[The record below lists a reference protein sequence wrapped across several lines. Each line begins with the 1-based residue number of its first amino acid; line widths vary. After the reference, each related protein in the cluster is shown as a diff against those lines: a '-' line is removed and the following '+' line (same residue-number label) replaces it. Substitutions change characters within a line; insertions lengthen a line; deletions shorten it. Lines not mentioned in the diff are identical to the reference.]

1 MQKSLVRLERAAR
14 KAERRARL
22 GAALASGAK
31 VVPIALAFAALALA
45 AVKLRPSLVT
55 ERALVAI
62 AVLGVAAVVA
72 AALRAAFRRRAPFA
86 GAIALDRHHATG
98 GRVANALAFSRV
110 PEGERSALMQLAIDD
125 AVSAVPELAPRRA
138 VPISVPREAA
148 LVAVLALGVVALALF
163 EVRVVRIVP
172 PPPAPPPPLMTS
184 DDVELFRD
192 VGEELA
198 KASQGPAQREAVAR
212 YNRLIED
219 IAARRV
225 DRHEVFR
232 RLGEIERDLGR
243 DLEADREAL
252 DDGLDQ
258 LARELAK
265 SGLSR
270 KAAEALAEKRLDDAE
285 KALRELAEKLRDKK
299 AAPTRAEL
307 DRLRQA
313 LEKASTESTRR
324 MEALEARRR
333 ELKAER
339 ESLLKKKSEK
349 GDAAAPDVDRKL
361 EENQRQLERLE
372 REGNKAK
379 RAAEKMSELD
389 KELAKAA
396 QDLQKELGDAAK
408 DLDQGAEN
416 INRMAKRELDDEQK
430 REMIRRL
437 RELREVLRQ
446 ESQGGESRKER
457 LQRFSER
464 ARGGQKPG
472 GQGKGQGKDGQGD
485 GKPGGK
491 GGKDVRLSLGR
502 GDTQVEVPGMG
513 QGQGS
518 GEGQEGDGSP
528 GGNERGSQ
536 WGTGHDPNVQ
546 GDATK
551 LAGKTQD
558 VSAAGIDTGE
568 GTASAEVIYGA
579 AERGFRSKGYR
590 DVFTEYETVA
600 EQVFE
605 KDDIPPGYR
614 FYVRRYFQ
622 LIRPRE

>member
-1 MQKSLVRLERAAR
+1 MTQSLVRLERAAR
-14 KAERRARL
+14 RAERRARL
-22 GAALASGAK
+22 AAALRSSLR
-31 VVPIALAFAALALA
+31 VLPAALALA
-45 AVKLRPSLVT
+45 AVALAMAKVRPSLVT
-55 ERALVAI
+55 ERALVAVG
-62 AVLGVAAVVA
+62 VLGLAVTLAV
-72 AALRAAFRRRAPFA
+72 ALRAALGRRAPFA
-86 GAIALDRHHATG
+86 GAIALDRHHRTG

-125 AVSAVPELAPRRA
+125 AVTSVQALAPRRA
-138 VPISVPREAA
+138 VPIPVPRELA
-148 LVAVLALGVVALALF
+148 LVALLALGLVALALF
-163 EVRVVRIVP
+163 EVRVVRYVP
-172 PPPAPPPPLMTS
+172 PPPAPPPLLMTS

-198 KASQGPAQREAVAR
+198 RASQGPAQREAVAR

-219 IAARRV
+219 IADRRV

-243 DLEADREAL
+243 DMEADREAL
-252 DDGLDQ
+252 DDGLEA

-265 SGLSR
+265 SGLTR
-270 KAAEALAEKRLDDAE
+270 KAAEALSEKRLADAE
-285 KALRELAEKLRDKK
+285 KALKELAQKLREKK
-299 AAPTRAEL
+299 SAPTKAEL

-313 LEKASTESTRR
+313 LERASTQSKERLS
-324 MEALEARRR
+324 AIEARRR
-333 ELKAER
+333 ELQAQR

-349 GDAAAPDVDRKL
+349 TDAGADVDRKL

-372 REGNKAK
+372 REGNRAK
-379 RAAEKMSELD
+379 RSAEKMSELD

-396 QDLQKELGDAAK
+396 ADLRKELGDAAK
-408 DLDQGAEN
+408 DLEQGAEN
-416 INRMAKRELDDEQK
+416 VNRMARQELDDEQK

-437 RELREVLRQ
+437 KELREVLRQ
-446 ESQGGESRKER
+446 DSQGGESRKER

-472 GQGKGQGKDGQGD
+472 QSGGKDGE

-491 GGKDVRLSLGR
+491 NGGKDVRLRLGR
-502 GDTQVEVPGMG
+502 GDTMVDVPGTGAGEG
-513 QGQGS
+513 QGSDKPGDTPGTGQGS
-518 GEGQEGDGSP
+518 GK
-528 GGNERGSQ
+528 Q
-536 WGTGHDPNVQ
+536 WGTGHDENLR
-546 GDATK
+546 GDPTK
-551 LAGKTQD
+551 LDGKTQD
-558 VSAAGIDTGE
+558 VSAAGIETGE

-579 AERGFRSKGYR
+579 AERGFRSKGYK

>member
-1 MQKSLVRLERAAR
+1 MVPL
-14 KAERRARL
+14 
-22 GAALASGAK
+22 ALA
-31 VVPIALAFAALALA
+31 LAAVALA

-55 ERALVAI
+55 ERALVGV
-62 AVLGVAAVVA
+62 AVLGVAVVVA
-72 AALRAAFRRRAPFA
+72 VALRAAFRRRAPFS

-110 PEGERSALMQLAIDD
+110 PESERSALMQLAIDD
-125 AVSAVPELAPRRA
+125 AVATVPELAPRRA
-138 VPISVPREAA
+138 VPIPVPRESAI
-148 LVAVLALGVVALALF
+148 VAVLALGLVALALF

-232 RLGEIERDLGR
+232 RLGEIERELGR

-270 KAAEALAEKRLDDAE
+270 KAAEALAEKRLADAE

-299 AAPTRAEL
+299 SAPTRAEL

-313 LEKASTESTRR
+313 LEKASTESARR

-349 GDAAAPDVDRKL
+349 GDAGAPDIDRKL
-361 EENQRQLERLE
+361 EENQRKLERLE
-372 REGNKAK
+372 RESNKAK

-396 QDLQKELGDAAK
+396 QDLRKELGDAAK
-408 DLDQGAEN
+408 DLEQGAEN
-416 INRMAKRELDDEQK
+416 VNRMAKRELDDDQK

-464 ARGGQKPG
+464 ARGGQ
-472 GQGKGQGKDGQGD
+472 GQGKDGQGQ
-485 GKPGGK
+485 GQGQKGGGK

-502 GDTQVEVPGMG
+502 GDTQVEMPGMG

-518 GEGQEGDGSP
+518 GDGQESNGAP

-536 WGTGHDPNVQ
+536 WGTGHDPNLQ

>member
-1 MQKSLVRLERAAR
+1 MKSSLLRLERAAR
-14 KAERRARL
+14 RAERRARF
-22 GAALASGAK
+22 AAVLASSAK
-31 VVPIALAFAALALA
+31 AAPAALALGA
-45 AVKLRPSLVT
+45 VALGAVKVRPSVFT
-55 ERALVAI
+55 ERALVVVV
-62 AVLGVAAVVA
+62 VLGVAVVLGF
-72 AALRAAFRRRAPFA
+72 ALRALLRRRAPFG

-98 GRVANALAFSRV
+98 GRVANALAFARV

-125 AVSAVPELAPRRA
+125 AVSSVPELAPRRA
-138 VPISVPREAA
+138 VPIPLPRESAIVA
-148 LVAVLALGVVALALF
+148 LLVAGVVALALF
-163 EVRVVRIVP
+163 EVRVLRVVP
-172 PPPAPPPPLMTS
+172 PEPTPPAPLMTS
-184 DDVELFRD
+184 DDVELFRG

-219 IAARRV
+219 IADRRV

-232 RLGEIERDLGR
+232 RLGEIERDLGK

-252 DDGLDQ
+252 EAGLDG

-270 KAAEALAEKRLDDAE
+270 KVAEALSEKRLADAE
-285 KALRELAEKLRDKK
+285 KALRELAQKLREKK
-299 AAPTRAEL
+299 TPPTRAEL

-313 LEKASTESTRR
+313 LEKASTESTSR
-324 MEALEARRR
+324 MEAIEARRR
-333 ELKAER
+333 ELQQER

-349 GDAAAPDVDRKL
+349 TDAGAPDVDRKL
-361 EENQRQLERLE
+361 EENQRKLERLE
-372 REGNKAK
+372 REGNKVK
-379 RAAEKMSELD
+379 RSAEKMSELD

-396 QDLQKELGDAAK
+396 QDLKKELGDAAK
-408 DLDQGAEN
+408 DMEQSAEN
-416 INRMAKRELDDEQK
+416 VNRMARRELDDEQK

-446 ESQGGESRKER
+446 DSQGGESRKER
-457 LQRFSER
+457 QQRFSER
-464 ARGGQKPG
+464 ARGGQR
-472 GQGKGQGKDGQGD
+472 KGQGNPGQGE
-485 GKPGGK
+485 GQAKGQGK
-491 GGKDVRLSLGR
+491 GGKDVRLRLGR
-502 GDTQVEVPGMG
+502 GDATVELPGMG

-518 GEGQEGDGSP
+518 GEGRDGEGQAPGS
-528 GGNERGSQ
+528 ERGAQ

-546 GDATK
+546 GDPTK

-568 GTASAEVIYGA
+568 GSASAEVIYGA

>member
-22 GAALASGAK
+22 GAALASGTK
-31 VVPIALAFAALALA
+31 ALPVALALLA
-45 AVKLRPSLVT
+45 VALGAVKLRPGPFT
-55 ERALVAI
+55 ERALV
-62 AVLGVAAVVA
+62 VVVVVGLAAVVA
-72 AALRAAFRRRAPFA
+72 VALRAALGRRAPFA

-110 PEGERSALMQLAIDD
+110 PESERSGLMQLAIDD
-125 AVSAVPELAPRRA
+125 AVSAVPALAPRRA
-138 VPISVPREAA
+138 VPISVPRETA
-148 LVAVLALGVVALALF
+148 LVALLVAGLVALALF
-163 EVRVVRIVP
+163 EVRVVRLVP
-172 PPPAPPPPLMTS
+172 PPPAPPPLLMTA

-198 KASQGPAQREAVAR
+198 LASQGPAQREAVAR

-219 IAARRV
+219 IADRRV

-232 RLGEIERDLGR
+232 RLGEIERDLGK
-243 DLEADREAL
+243 DMEADREAL
-252 DDGLDQ
+252 DDGLDA

-270 KAAEALAEKRLDDAE
+270 KAAEALSEKRLADAE
-285 KALRELAEKLRDKK
+285 KALRELAQKLRDKK
-299 AAPTRAEL
+299 AAPSRAEL

-313 LEKASTESTRR
+313 LQRASTQSTDR
-324 MEALEARRR
+324 MAAIETRRR
-333 ELKAER
+333 ELKEER
-339 ESLLKKKSEK
+339 ESLLKKKNEK
-349 GDAAAPDVDRKL
+349 GDAGADVDRKL

-372 REGNKAK
+372 RESNKTK
-379 RAAEKMSELD
+379 RSAEKMSELD

-396 QDLQKELGDAAK
+396 EDLKKELGDAAK

-416 INRMAKRELDDEQK
+416 VNRMARRELDDEQK

-437 RELREVLRQ
+437 RELREVMRQ
-446 ESQGGESRKER
+446 DSQGGESRKER

-464 ARGGQKPG
+464 ARGGQK
-472 GQGKGQGKDGQGD
+472 QGGQGKDGQGAE
-485 GKPGGK
+485 KPGGK
-491 GGKDVRLSLGR
+491 GGSKDVRLSLGR
-502 GDTQVEVPGMG
+502 GDSTVELPGTG
-513 QGQGS
+513 QGQGQ
-518 GEGQEGDGSP
+518 GEGKDGQSP
-528 GGNERGSQ
+528 GGGERGNQ

-546 GDATK
+546 GKATSIDN
-551 LAGKTQD
+551 KTQD
-558 VSAAGIDTGE
+558 VTAAGVDTGE

-590 DVFTEYETVA
+590 NVFTEYETVA

>member
-1 MQKSLVRLERAAR
+1 
-14 KAERRARL
+14 
-22 GAALASGAK
+22 
-31 VVPIALAFAALALA
+31 VPA
-45 AVKLRPSLVT
+45 
-55 ERALVAI
+55 
-62 AVLGVAAVVA
+62 
-72 AALRAAFRRRAPFA
+72 
-86 GAIALDRHHATG
+86 
-98 GRVANALAFSRV
+98 
-110 PEGERSALMQLAIDD
+110 
-125 AVSAVPELAPRRA
+125 LAPRRA
-138 VPISVPREAA
+138 VPIPVPRETA
-148 LVAVLALGVVALALF
+148 LVALLVAGVVALALF

-172 PPPAPPPPLMTS
+172 PPPVPPPLLMTS

-198 KASQGPAQREAVAR
+198 RASQGPAQRAAVAR

-219 IAARRV
+219 IADRRV

-232 RLGEIERDLGR
+232 RLGEIERDLGK
-243 DLEADREAL
+243 DMDADREAL
-252 DDGLDQ
+252 DEGLDG

-270 KAAEALAEKRLDDAE
+270 KAADALSEKRLADAE
-285 KALRELAEKLRDKK
+285 KALKDLAQKLRDKK

-307 DRLRQA
+307 DKLRQA
-313 LEKASTESTRR
+313 LEKASTESKDR
-324 MEALEARRR
+324 MAAVEARRR
-333 ELKAER
+333 ELQAER
-339 ESLLKKKSEK
+339 ESLLKKKNDK
-349 GDAAAPDVDRKL
+349 GDAGGADVDRKL
-361 EENQRQLERLE
+361 EENQRQLERLD
-372 REGNKAK
+372 RNKNRSE
-379 RAAEKMSELD
+379 RAADKMSELD

-396 QDLQKELGDAAK
+396 DDLRKELGDAAK
-408 DLDQGAEN
+408 NDAAKDLEQGAEN

-446 ESQGGESRKER
+446 ESQGGEGRKER

-472 GQGKGQGKDGQGD
+472 QSGKDGEGSQD
-485 GKPGGK
+485 GKG
-491 GGKDVRLSLGR
+491 GGKDVRLRLGR
-502 GDTQVEVPGMG
+502 GNTEVELPGMG
-513 QGQGS
+513 QSQGRSEGGQGDS
-518 GEGQEGDGSP
+518 QG
-528 GGNERGSQ
+528 GGNERGNQ
-536 WGTGHDPNVQ
+536 WGNGHDPNLQ
-546 GDATK
+546 GKATSIDNK
-551 LAGKTQD
+551 SHD

-579 AERGFRSKGYR
+579 AERGFRSKGYK

>member
-1 MQKSLVRLERAAR
+1 MRQSLERLERAAR
-14 KAERRARL
+14 RAERRARL
-22 GAALASGAK
+22 GVALAS
-31 VVPIALAFAALALA
+31 AARLLPAVLALVA
-45 AVKLRPSLVT
+45 VGLGIVKLRPSPVT
-55 ERALVAI
+55 ERALFVVVILGGAL
-62 AVLGVAAVVA
+62 VLA
-72 AALRAAFRRRAPFA
+72 AALRAAFRRRPPFA
-86 GAIALDRHHATG
+86 GAISLDRHHGTG

-125 AVSAVPELAPRRA
+125 AVSSVPALAPRRA
-138 VPISVPREAA
+138 VPIPVPREAA
-148 LVAVLALGVVALALF
+148 LVALLALGLVLLALF
-163 EVRVVRIVP
+163 EVTVVRYVP
-172 PPPAPPPPLMTS
+172 PPPTPPPLLMTS

-198 KASQGPAQREAVAR
+198 KASQGPAQRAAVAR

-219 IAARRV
+219 IAERRV

-232 RLGEIERDLGR
+232 RLGEIERDLGK
-243 DLEADREAL
+243 DMEADREAL
-252 DDGLDQ
+252 DDGLEG

-270 KAAEALAEKRLDDAE
+270 KAAEALSEKRLADAE
-285 KALRELAEKLRDKK
+285 KALRELAEKLREKK

-313 LEKASTESTRR
+313 LERASTQSKDR
-324 MEALEARRR
+324 MSAIEARRR
-333 ELKAER
+333 ELNQER

-349 GDAAAPDVDRKL
+349 ADAGSDVDRKL

-372 REGNKAK
+372 RESARAK
-379 RAAEKMSELD
+379 RTAEKMSELD

-396 QDLQKELGDAAK
+396 EDLKKEMGDAAK

-446 ESQGGESRKER
+446 ESQGGEGRKER

-464 ARGGQKPG
+464 ARGGQKS
-472 GQGKGQGKDGQGD
+472 GKGKDGEGQ

-502 GDTQVEVPGMG
+502 GNAEVEIPGMG
-513 QGQGS
+513 QGQSQGS
-518 GEGQEGDGSP
+518 GKEGDSSGGSEK
-528 GGNERGSQ
+528 GGEKWGS
-536 WGTGHDPNVQ
+536 GHDPNLQ
-546 GDATK
+546 GNASRLD
-551 LAGKTQD
+551 GKTQD
-558 VSAAGIDTGE
+558 VSAAAMDTGE

-590 DVFTEYETVA
+590 DIFTEYETVA

-605 KDDIPPGYR
+605 KDDVPPGYR

>member
-31 VVPIALAFAALALA
+31 VFPVALALAAVALA
-45 AVKLRPSLVT
+45 AVKLRPGLLT
-55 ERALVAI
+55 ERALVAV
-62 AVLGVAAVVA
+62 AVLGIAAVVA
-72 AALRAAFRRRAPFA
+72 AALRAALRRRAPFA

-98 GRVANALAFSRV
+98 GRVANALAFSRL
-110 PEGERSALMQLAIDD
+110 PEAERSALMQLAIED
-125 AVSAVPELAPRRA
+125 AVSAVPELEPQRA
-138 VPISVPREAA
+138 VPIPVPRETA
-148 LVAVLALGVVALALF
+148 LVVVLALGVVALALF
-163 EVRVVRIVP
+163 EVRVVRVVP

-252 DDGLDQ
+252 DDGLEQ

-270 KAAEALAEKRLDDAE
+270 KAAEALAEKRLEDAE
-285 KALRELAEKLRDKK
+285 KALRELAEKLRDKRSP
-299 AAPTRAEL
+299 PTRAEL
-307 DRLRQA
+307 DKLRQA
-313 LEKASTESTRR
+313 LEKASTESARR
-324 MEALEARRR
+324 LEALEARRR

-349 GDAAAPDVDRKL
+349 ADGAAPDVDKKL
-361 EENQRQLERLE
+361 EENQRKLERLE

-396 QDLQKELGDAAK
+396 ADLRKELGDAAK

-464 ARGGQKPG
+464 ARGGQ
-472 GQGKGQGKDGQGD
+472 GQGQGQDKQGQGQGQKG
-485 GKPGGK
+485 GGK

-502 GDTQVEVPGMG
+502 GDTAVEVPGQG
-513 QGQGS
+513 QGRGS
-518 GEGQEGDGSP
+518 GEGQEGSGTP

-546 GDATK
+546 GEASK

>member
-1 MQKSLVRLERAAR
+1 MQASLARLERAAR
-14 KAERRARL
+14 RAERRARL
-22 GAALASGAK
+22 GAALASAAK
-31 VVPIALAFAALALA
+31 VLPAALALSA
-45 AVKLRPSLVT
+45 VALGAVKLRPSLVT
-55 ERALVAI
+55 ERALVVVGVLGI
-62 AVLGVAAVVA
+62 AVTLGV
-72 AALRAAFRRRAPFA
+72 ALRAALRRRPAFG

-110 PEGERSALMQLAIDD
+110 PEDERSPLMQLAIDD
-125 AVSAVPELAPRRA
+125 AVATVPALSPRRA
-138 VPISVPREAA
+138 VPVPVPREAL
-148 LVAVLALGVVALALF
+148 LVALLVAGLVVLALF
-163 EVRVVRIVP
+163 EVRVIRYVP
-172 PPPAPPPPLMTS
+172 PPPAPPPLLMTS

-192 VGEELA
+192 LGEELA
-198 KASQGPAQREAVAR
+198 RASQGPAQREAVAR

-219 IAARRV
+219 IADRRV

-232 RLGEIERDLGR
+232 RLGEIERDLGK
-243 DLEADREAL
+243 DMEADREAL
-252 DDGLDQ
+252 DDGLEG

-265 SGLSR
+265 SGLTR
-270 KAAEALAEKRLDDAE
+270 KAADAISEKRLADAE
-285 KALRELAEKLRDKK
+285 KALKELAQKLREKK
-299 AAPTRAEL
+299 SAPTKAEL

-313 LEKASTESTRR
+313 LERASTQSKER
-324 MEALEARRR
+324 MAAIEARRR
-333 ELKAER
+333 ELQAER
-339 ESLLKKKSEK
+339 ESLLKKKGEK
-349 GDAAAPDVDRKL
+349 PDAGADVDRKL

-372 REGNKAK
+372 REGNRAK
-379 RAAEKMSELD
+379 RSAEKMSELD

-396 QDLQKELGDAAK
+396 ADLRKEMGDAAK
-408 DLDQGAEN
+408 DLDEGAQD
-416 INRMAKRELDDEQK
+416 INRMARQELDDEQK

-437 RELREVLRQ
+437 KELREVLRQ
-446 ESQGGESRKER
+446 DSQGGESRKER

-472 GQGKGQGKDGQGD
+472 QSGGKDGE

-491 GGKDVRLSLGR
+491 GGKDVRLRLGQ
-502 GDTQVEVPGMG
+502 GDGQVEIPTASRGEGASSEKPGETG
-513 QGQGS
+513 GGQGS
-518 GEGQEGDGSP
+518 GK
-528 GGNERGSQ
+528 Q
-536 WGTGHDPNVQ
+536 WGTGHDDNMR
-546 GDATK
+546 GDPTK
-551 LAGKTQD
+551 LDGKSQD

-579 AERGFRSKGYR
+579 AERGFRSKGYK

>member
-1 MQKSLVRLERAAR
+1 MPKSLERLERAAR
-14 KAERRARL
+14 RAERRARL
-22 GAALASGAK
+22 GAALASSAR
-31 VVPIALAFAALALA
+31 VVPVVLALA
-45 AVKLRPSLVT
+45 AVALGAAKLRPGPLT
-55 ERALVAI
+55 ERALVA
-62 AVLGVAAVVA
+62 VVA
-72 AALRAAFRRRAPFA
+72 LGLVTVLAVALRAAFQRRAPFA
-86 GAIALDRHHATG
+86 GAIALDRHHVTG

-125 AVSAVPELAPRRA
+125 AVSAVPVLAPRRA
-138 VPISVPREAA
+138 VPIPLPRETW
-148 LVAVLALGVVALALF
+148 VVALLVAGLAALASF
-163 EVRVVRIVP
+163 EVRLVRYVP
-172 PPPAPPPPLMTS
+172 PPPAPPPLLMTA

-198 KASQGPAQREAVAR
+198 KASQGPAQRAAVAR

-219 IAARRV
+219 IADRRV

-232 RLGEIERDLGR
+232 RLGEIERDLGK

-252 DDGLDQ
+252 EQGLDG

-270 KAAEALAEKRLDDAE
+270 KAADALAEKRLADAQ
-285 KALRELAEKLRDKK
+285 KALEELAQKLRDKRSPPSK
-299 AAPTRAEL
+299 AEL
-307 DRLRQA
+307 ERLRQA
-313 LEKASTESTRR
+313 LQRASSESKDRN
-324 MEALEARRR
+324 AAIEARRR
-333 ELKAER
+333 ELQAER
-339 ESLLKKKSEK
+339 ESLLKKKQEK
-349 GDAAAPDVDRKL
+349 SDAGSDAERKL

-372 REGNKAK
+372 REGNRSK

-396 QDLQKELGDAAK
+396 EDLKKELGEAAK
-408 DLDQGAEN
+408 DLEQGAEN
-416 INRMAKRELDDEQK
+416 VNRMAQRELDDEQK

-437 RELREVLRQ
+437 RELREVMRQ
-446 ESQGGESRKER
+446 DSQGGESRKER
-457 LQRFSER
+457 QQRFSER
-464 ARGGQKPG
+464 ARGGQRPG
-472 GQGKGQGKDGQGD
+472 QQGKDGESQGQQ
-485 GKPGGK
+485 GKGK
-491 GGKDVRLSLGR
+491 GQGGKDVRLSLGR
-502 GDTQVEVPGMG
+502 GDSAVEIPGTG

-518 GEGQEGDGSP
+518 GEGREGDAP
-528 GGNERGSQ
+528 GGSERGSG
-536 WGTGHDPNVQ
+536 WGSGHDPN
-546 GDATK
+546 
-551 LAGKTQD
+551 LAGEASRIDGKTHD

-579 AERGFRSKGYR
+579 AERGFRSKGYK